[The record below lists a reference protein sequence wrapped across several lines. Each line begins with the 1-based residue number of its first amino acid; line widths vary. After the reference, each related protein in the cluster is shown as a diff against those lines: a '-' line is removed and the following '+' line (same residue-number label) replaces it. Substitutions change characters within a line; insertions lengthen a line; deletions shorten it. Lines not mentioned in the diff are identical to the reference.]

1 MLDLN
6 KVIKQIKAL
15 ENRGDHDG
23 SGADLLSLAL
33 SKFEEAIGDAAK
45 FEEKLDGSEGT
56 TWWPLAKSIE
66 QFGTICSISTKPP
79 AKSLVVGVDGSQI
92 MPSHHEIYS
101 CFLLNIGVSAITYGI
116 KKAPT
121 LLSKPFL
128 FHRPEDL
135 YPLVDR
141 RRMHIDELY
150 VSLERY
156 LLEFEE
162 LAQTAITLKEND
174 MATLAL
180 FDGALIPWSLE
191 KMPPTYVD
199 QFIERAKNIYAL
211 LRQNK
216 VPVMG
221 YISHSR
227 SSEVVNMLRVYNCP
241 YELSHCRN
249 YCSELNEEDF
259 PCSTI
264 WPLTDRHLFKNSLP
278 ANSRGP
284 IFQSSAKM
292 SQLFDAENRIC
303 FSYLNVASE
312 VVRLEFPRW
321 LASDKALLEQAFIL
335 TLNQT
340 SKGMGYPIVLT
351 EAHHLAVIKNQERK
365 QFFDLVAKQLLTLGV
380 KRIAQSPKEQKKQT
394 SFV

>member
-6 KVIKQIKAL
+6 KVIKQIKNLQGGNETDA
-15 ENRGDHDG
+15 
-23 SGADLLSLAL
+23 SGACLLSLAL
-33 SKFEEAIGDAAK
+33 DKLADAVSNAAA

-56 TWWPLAKSIE
+56 TWWPLAKLLE
-66 QFGTICSISTKPP
+66 DFGTRIGISTTAPDQ
-79 AKSLVVGVDGSQI
+79 AVVIGVDGSQI

-101 CFLLNIGVSAITYGI
+101 CFLLNIGIAAITYGT
-116 KKAPT
+116 KQAPT
-121 LLSKPFL
+121 LVSKPFL

-156 LLEFEE
+156 LLELEE
-162 LAQTAITLKEND
+162 LAQTAVDLKKE
-174 MATLAL
+174 MPVLAM

-191 KMPPTYVD
+191 KMPPSYIDT
-199 QFIERAKNIYAL
+199 FIQRAQGLSTL
-211 LRQNK
+211 LQTTEI
-216 VPVMG
+216 PLIG

-227 SSEVVNMLRVYNCP
+227 SSEVVNMLRVHNCP
-241 YELSHCRN
+241 YELSHCRQ

-264 WPLTDRHLFKNSLP
+264 WPLTDRHLFKNALP
-278 ANSRGP
+278 EYSRSP
-284 IFQSSAKM
+284 IFQSRAKM
-292 SQLFDAENRIC
+292 SQLYEAGHRIC
-303 FSYLNVASE
+303 FTYLNVGSE
-312 VVRLEFPRW
+312 VVRLEFPQW
-321 LASDKALLEQAFIL
+321 LASKKELLQEGLVL

-340 SKGMGYPIVLT
+340 IKGKGYPIVLT

-365 QFFDLVAKQLLTLGV
+365 QFFDLVGKHLMSLGV
-380 KRIAQSPKEQKKQT
+380 KRIGTSPKEQKKQT